1 MTILQTR
8 KLAATR
14 DRVCNDCGGKGGTN
28 VKSCTGCKGRGVKI
42 QTIQVW
48 AREEENWRKIM
59 TILFFSDGPRYGAA
73 EPGCVRGVRR
83 ERRDHSSKQQV
94 RISSIIVIVIS
105 SIVIISIVIASIV
118 ITISNIGTIVIIIS
132 DQLI

>member
-1 MTILQTR
+1 MKRILQTR

-48 AREEENWRKIM
+48 MREENKI
-59 TILFFSDGPRYGAA
+59 TILPCLLRWAQVWFSRARRCVVSAMAEERSFLQAA
-73 EPGCVRGVRR
+73 GQ
-83 ERRDHSSKQQV
+83 HFYYL
-94 RISSIIVIVIS
+94 
-105 SIVIISIVIASIV
+105 AS
-118 ITISNIGTIVIIIS
+118 
-132 DQLI
+132 

>member
-1 MTILQTR
+1 MTIPQTR

-48 AREEENWRKIM
+48 RKKKKNEI
-59 TILFFSDGPRYGAA
+59 TILLLLRWAQAWCSRARRCVVSATAEERSFLQAA
-73 EPGCVRGVRR
+73 G
-83 ERRDHSSKQQV
+83 H
-94 RISSIIVIVIS
+94 
-105 SIVIISIVIASIV
+105 
-118 ITISNIGTIVIIIS
+118 
-132 DQLI
+132 

>member
-1 MTILQTR
+1 MRIRQTR

-48 AREEENWRKIM
+48 TREEENWRKNNDDPVFLRWAQVWCSRARLCAGSA
-59 TILFFSDGPRYGAA
+59 TGEERSFLQAAGP
-73 EPGCVRGVRR
+73 
-83 ERRDHSSKQQV
+83 H
-94 RISSIIVIVIS
+94 
-105 SIVIISIVIASIV
+105 
-118 ITISNIGTIVIIIS
+118 
-132 DQLI
+132 LLHH

>member
-1 MTILQTR
+1 MWKLEVLKDKRLKMLTPIWQTR

-48 AREEENWRKIM
+48 TREEKM
-59 TILFFSDGPRYGAA
+59 TILFFSDGPWYGAA

-83 ERRDHSSKQQV
+83 QRRDHSSEQQV
-94 RISSIIVIVIS
+94 SGNGILCH
-105 SIVIISIVIASIV
+105 
-118 ITISNIGTIVIIIS
+118 S
-132 DQLI
+132 DQF